1 MESNLRRFS
10 VYGKVTGS
18 ARPRVTRYGT
28 YIPKAARE
36 YRSLIRRA
44 FTDQCGGRF
53 APIQT
58 GPVEVRIT
66 VYRALPK
73 STPKRVDSEADTKKP
88 DVDNIAK
95 NVLDALNG
103 LAWSDDSQIT
113 SLSVKKMPRTR
124 CDERI
129 IVEIAPLEIV
139 EP

>member
-1 MESNLRRFS
+1 MTIARFS

-18 ARPRVTRYGT
+18 ARPRVTKIRHIHTEGCKGIPRPHKASVHRPVRWALCPYPDGT
-28 YIPKAARE
+28 
-36 YRSLIRRA
+36 
-44 FTDQCGGRF
+44 GGGSHNRLQGV
-53 APIQT
+53 AQIDAQ
-58 GPVEVRIT
+58 
-66 VYRALPK
+66 
-73 STPKRVDSEADTKKP
+73 ADTKKP

-124 CDERI
+124 CDEHI